1 MNGTRLDP
9 DEATAL
15 PSTSSRSFAEYR
27 PAVLP
32 VVRQQQLVGSDGSD
46 FTLDSHTFPSD
57 AERTAF
63 TLLVQLHCIETQYN
77 AIDDSSDILETW
89 QQARV
94 ASTVAEDTGRHVSE
108 TLDRFLTNCS
118 SSSAIETIFWTV
130 FPLEIIDML
139 KEKHT
144 PPEFLL
150 HPIVEAVVMKCWKYG
165 MKVESPQHRS
175 LIERFDALS
184 TPRVLHLIDIMGRLA
199 FIGSLIH
206 YLLYPPRFFITL
218 GNEQGPREIFLT
230 FMSAASLARRL
241 SIHALP
247 AALVFLAFKF
257 TLPSV
262 PLPGNTSFS
271 VLHIAFLLQL
281 ILLHLPTSPS
291 LPVAINPKHAI
302 PLSTVLLH
310 GATSLLMPV
319 IFFFLPALL
328 LATFLV
334 SASLADTFLL
344 VLPKHLD
351 VPIDSRFSFFVLFIT
366 MIVLLLGALGITSAM
381 FPTLASSSASTSKWD
396 RYSREIGLRA
406 RRTFVEA
413 LIQYEDYRFP
423 VPFNVLQLLVRV
435 PCVALSLLGH
445 PVTPYMELMERVVW
459 RVSVGLVGAVVS
471 GVWLWGL
478 V

>member
-1 MNGTRLDP
+1 M
-9 DEATAL
+9 
-15 PSTSSRSFAEYR
+15 
-27 PAVLP
+27 
-32 VVRQQQLVGSDGSD
+32 QL
-46 FTLDSHTFPSD
+46 
-57 AERTAF
+57 
-63 TLLVQLHCIETQYN
+63 
-77 AIDDSSDILETW
+77 LE
-89 QQARV
+89 
-94 ASTVAEDTGRHVSE
+94 
-108 TLDRFLTNCS
+108 
-118 SSSAIETIFWTV
+118 
-130 FPLEIIDML
+130 
-139 KEKHT
+139 EKHT
-144 PPEFLL
+144 PPEFLS

-165 MKVESPQHRS
+165 VKAESPQRRS

-184 TPRVLHLIDIMGRLA
+184 TPRVLHLIDIMGQLA

-218 GNEQGPREIFLT
+218 EQYEQGPREIFLT

-241 SIHALP
+241 SIHTLP
-247 AALVFLAFKF
+247 AILVWPAFRL

-262 PLPGNTSFS
+262 PLPGNTSFC
-271 VLHIAFLLQL
+271 VLHVAFLLQL
-281 ILLHLPTSPS
+281 ILLHLPNSPS

-310 GATSLLMPV
+310 GATSLFIPV
-319 IFFFLPALL
+319 IFFFLPVLL
-328 LATFLV
+328 LATYLV

-351 VPIDSRFSFFVLFIT
+351 VPIDSRFSFFILFIT
-366 MIVLLLGALGITSAM
+366 VIVLLLGALGITSAM

-406 RRTFVEA
+406 RRTFAEA
-413 LIQYEDYRFP
+413 LVQYEDYRFP
-423 VPFNVLQLLVRV
+423 VPFNVLQFLVRV